1 MALDKI
7 KIRKV
12 EDKVKEVLKES
23 YEARDN
29 DMLLIARI
37 WATEINIYNL
47 NNMIVYDFFRLMSA
61 YDLSHATSI
70 IRCRQKIQELYP
82 QYRGDKYKKRHK
94 KMEPEVRKEI
104 KTWKKES
111 QQLNLINGEKQD
123 YEYP

>member
-1 MALDKI
+1 MDKI